1 MQARRTPFFFRYRQ
15 FFRLWLGQV
24 TSQAGNKIYQIAIV
38 WWILTNNIEHGG
50 FALGAFMV
58 AGALPSLLFCNLIG
72 RVVDRMP
79 AKRMLVSCDLTSTAL
94 LTYIGWALYN
104 GALDLKIAFLMSF
117 LLATAEG
124 FFNPAVTKCLPS
136 LVDEEALE
144 QAVAYQA
151 STQYLASFGGS
162 VLGAMMIGWLGIPL
176 LISLTALN
184 YFISA
189 MIELTI
195 EFPGEKGEDSVPSS
209 TPVAEPESSP
219 ASGAASTAQKVT
231 PAPMP
236 SPSTSEPVPVPL
248 PGSPSEQVLEVAAES
263 DSGNIDWKSFP
274 VLKSLLT
281 GFGLVNFF
289 ATPVLVIIPLYV
301 QKSLHAEA
309 RTLGF
314 LEASLW
320 IGILIGTF
328 VASLIKTGQRTIRMG
343 SVSMLVFGVCMFIPG
358 IFVNSVAFGIA
369 LFFAGMSLG
378 VNNVKFITLFQKV
391 VPDEIKGRFFAAMQA
406 IIGFSFPVA
415 YLVFGYL
422 GDLLSPDR
430 VCLLQGAGILAV
442 SAWFY
447 HLSDREAE
455 LHKA

>member
-24 TSQAGNKIYQIAIV
+24 TSQAGNKIYQIAIF
-38 WWILTNNIEHGG
+38 WWIINNNPMHGG

-79 AKRMLVSCDLTSTAL
+79 AKKMLVTCDIISSGL
-94 LTYIGWALYN
+94 LAYIGWALFN
-104 GALDLKIAFLMSF
+104 NTLDLKVAFLMSF

-124 FFNPAVTKCLPS
+124 FFNPAVTKCLPA
-136 LVDEEALE
+136 LVEEEAIE
-144 QAVAYQA
+144 QAVAYQS

-162 VLGAMMIGWLGIPL
+162 VLGAMLIGWLGIPL

-195 EFPGEKGEDSVPSS
+195 KFPEETD
-209 TPVAEPESSP
+209 
-219 ASGAASTAQKVT
+219 
-231 PAPMP
+231 
-236 SPSTSEPVPVPL
+236 VPV
-248 PGSPSEQVLEVAAES
+248 SQSETPDKPDDAEAGETVMAAAVVNGNENA
-263 DSGNIDWKSFP
+263 NIDWKQFP
-274 VLKSLLT
+274 MLKSLLT

-289 ATPVLVIIPLYV
+289 ATPVLVVIPLYV
-301 QKSLHAEA
+301 KKILLAEA
-309 RTLGF
+309 DTLGM

-320 IGILIGTF
+320 IGILLGTF
-328 VASLIKTGQRTIRMG
+328 AAALIKTGQRTIRMG
-343 SVSMLVFGVCMFIPG
+343 SLSMLVFGVCMFVPG
-358 IFVNSVAFGIA
+358 IFNNAMAFGAA
-369 LFFAGMSLG
+369 LFLAGMSLG
-378 VNNVKFITLFQKV
+378 INNVKFITLFQRV
-391 VPDEIKGRFFAAMQA
+391 VADEIKGRFFAAMQA
-406 IIGFSFPVA
+406 IIGFSFPIA

-422 GDLLSPDR
+422 SDVLSPDR
-430 VCLLQGAGILAV
+430 VCLVQGLGILAV

-447 HLSDREAE
+447 RLSSREPE
-455 LHKA
+455 LYRAQ

>member
-1 MQARRTPFFFRYRQ
+1 MQARRTPFFLRYRQ

-24 TSQAGNKIYQIAIV
+24 TSQAGNKIYQIAII
-38 WWILTNNIEHGG
+38 WWILTNNPENGG

-58 AGALPSLLFCNLIG
+58 AGALPSLLFCGFIG

-79 AKRMLVSCDLTSTAL
+79 AKKMLVSCDLVSSAL
-94 LTYIGWALYN
+94 LAGIAWALFN
-104 GALDLKIAFLMSF
+104 GFLDLKTAFIMSF

-162 VLGAMMIGWLGIPL
+162 VLGAMLIGWLGIPL
-176 LISLTALN
+176 LIAITAIN
-184 YFISA
+184 YFVSA

-195 EFPGEKGEDSVPSS
+195 SFPAEQSQSESLEEGIAEQGQTAEDD
-209 TPVAEPESSP
+209 VA
-219 ASGAASTAQKVT
+219 VT
-231 PAPMP
+231 IEN
-236 SPSTSEPVPVPL
+236 S
-248 PGSPSEQVLEVAAES
+248 
-263 DSGNIDWKSFP
+263 IDWQKFP
-274 VLKSLLT
+274 LLKSLLT

-301 QKSLHAEA
+301 QKTLLAEA
-309 RTLGF
+309 RTLGL

-320 IGILIGTF
+320 VGILLGTF
-328 VASLIKTGQRTIRMG
+328 AASLIRARRKTIFLG
-343 SVSMLVFGVCMFIPG
+343 SMSMLVFGLCMFIPA
-358 IFVNSVAFGIA
+358 FWVYAPAFGIA

-378 VNNVKFITLFQKV
+378 INNVKFITLFQKV
-391 VPDEIKGRFFAAMQA
+391 VAEEIKGRFFAAMQA

-422 GDLLSPDR
+422 GDLLSPEK
-430 VCLLQGAGILAV
+430 VCLVQGLGILVVA
-442 SAWFY
+442 AWFY
-447 HLSDREAE
+447 RLSKREAE
-455 LHKA
+455 LLPG

>member
-1 MQARRTPFFFRYRQ
+1 MQAGHTPFFLRYPQ

-24 TSQAGNKIYQIAIV
+24 TSQAGNKIYQIAII
-38 WWILTNNIEHGG
+38 WWILNENPVHGG

-79 AKRMLVSCDLTSTAL
+79 ARRMLVSCDLISTAL
-94 LTYIGWALYN
+94 LAGIGWALYTGN
-104 GALDLKIAFLMSF
+104 LDLKVAFLMSF

-136 LVDEEALE
+136 LVDEEAIE
-144 QAVAYQA
+144 QAVAFQA

-162 VLGAMMIGWLGIPL
+162 VLGAMLIGWLGIPL

-195 EFPGEKGEDSVPSS
+195 KFPEDQQPENAAAKESGAATSQESPDEEVKA
-209 TPVAEPESSP
+209 PVAEAGE
-219 ASGAASTAQKVT
+219 
-231 PAPMP
+231 
-236 SPSTSEPVPVPL
+236 
-248 PGSPSEQVLEVAAES
+248 
-263 DSGNIDWKSFP
+263 NIDWQRFP
-274 VLKSLLT
+274 LLKSLLT

-289 ATPVLVIIPLYV
+289 ATPVLIVIPLYV
-301 QKSLHAEA
+301 KKVLLAEA

-320 IGILIGTF
+320 IGILLGTF
-328 VASLIKTGQRTIRMG
+328 AAALFRSGQRTIRMG
-343 SVSMLVFGVCMFIPG
+343 AASMLVFGVCMFIPG
-358 IFVNSVAFGIA
+358 FFTNSVAFGAA

-378 VNNVKFITLFQKV
+378 INNVKFITLFQRV
-391 VPDEIKGRFFAAMQA
+391 VADEIKGRFFAAMQA
-406 IIGFSFPVA
+406 IIGFSFPIA

-430 VCLLQGAGILAV
+430 VCLVQGIGILAV
-442 SAWFY
+442 AAWFY
-447 HLSDREAE
+447 RLSGRESELFKHDYCAE
-455 LHKA
+455 QAKS

>member
-1 MQARRTPFFFRYRQ
+1 MQAGHTPFFLRYPQ

-24 TSQAGNKIYQIAIV
+24 TSQAGNKIYQIAII
-38 WWILTNNIEHGG
+38 WWILNENPVHGG

-79 AKRMLVSCDLTSTAL
+79 ARRMLVSCDLVSTTL
-94 LTYIGWALYN
+94 LAGIGWALYTGN
-104 GALDLKIAFLMSF
+104 LDLKVAFLMSF

-136 LVDEEALE
+136 LVDEEAIE
-144 QAVAYQA
+144 QAVAFQA

-162 VLGAMMIGWLGIPL
+162 VLGAMLIGWLGIPL

-184 YFISA
+184 YFVSA

-195 EFPGEKGEDSVPSS
+195 KFPEDSRSEGADTNTDAKDSGDSS
-209 TPVAEPESSP
+209 GQKSP
-219 ASGAASTAQKVT
+219 DENAK
-231 PAPMP
+231 
-236 SPSTSEPVPVPL
+236 L
-248 PGSPSEQVLEVAAES
+248 PAAES
-263 DSGNIDWKSFP
+263 SGNIDWQRFP
-274 VLKSLLT
+274 LLKSLLT

-289 ATPVLVIIPLYV
+289 ATPVLIVIPLYV
-301 QKSLHAEA
+301 KKVLLAEA

-320 IGILIGTF
+320 IGILLGTF
-328 VASLIKTGQRTIRMG
+328 AAALFRSGRRTIRLG
-343 SVSMLVFGVCMFIPG
+343 AASMLVFGICMFIPG
-358 IFVNSVAFGIA
+358 FFASSVAFGAA

-378 VNNVKFITLFQKV
+378 INNVKFITLFQRV
-391 VPDEIKGRFFAAMQA
+391 VADEIKGRFFAAMQA
-406 IIGFSFPVA
+406 IIGFSFPIA

-430 VCLLQGAGILAV
+430 VCLVQGIGILAV

-447 HLSDREAE
+447 RLSDREPELFSHDSGAE
-455 LHKA
+455 QPKG

>member
-1 MQARRTPFFFRYRQ
+1 MQAGHTLFFLRYPQ

-24 TSQAGNKIYQIAIV
+24 TSQAGNKIYQIAII
-38 WWILTNNIEHGG
+38 WWILNENPVHGG

-79 AKRMLVSCDLTSTAL
+79 ARRMLVSCDLASTAL
-94 LTYIGWALYN
+94 LAGIGWALYGGN
-104 GALDLKIAFLMSF
+104 LDLKVAFLMSF

-136 LVDEEALE
+136 LVDEEAIE
-144 QAVAYQA
+144 QAVAFQA

-162 VLGAMMIGWLGIPL
+162 VLGAMLIGWLGIPL

-195 EFPGEKGEDSVPSS
+195 KFPEDQPPENNTAKEKSD
-209 TPVAEPESSP
+209 
-219 ASGAASTAQKVT
+219 
-231 PAPMP
+231 
-236 SPSTSEPVPVPL
+236 
-248 PGSPSEQVLEVAAES
+248 GSAES
-263 DSGNIDWKSFP
+263 DETAKAPAVESSENIDWQKFP
-274 VLKSLLT
+274 LLKSLLT

-289 ATPVLVIIPLYV
+289 ATPVLIVIPLYV
-301 QKSLHAEA
+301 KKVLLAEA

-320 IGILIGTF
+320 IGILLGTF
-328 VASLIKTGQRTIRMG
+328 AAALFRSGQRTIRMG
-343 SVSMLVFGVCMFIPG
+343 AASMLIFGVCMFIPG
-358 IFVNSVAFGIA
+358 FFASSVAFGAA

-378 VNNVKFITLFQKV
+378 INNVKFITLFQRV
-391 VPDEIKGRFFAAMQA
+391 VADEIKGRFFAAMQA
-406 IIGFSFPVA
+406 IIGFSFPIA

-430 VCLLQGAGILAV
+430 VCLVQGIGILAV
-442 SAWFY
+442 AAWFY
-447 HLSDREAE
+447 RLSGRESELFNHDSGAE
-455 LHKA
+455 QSKD